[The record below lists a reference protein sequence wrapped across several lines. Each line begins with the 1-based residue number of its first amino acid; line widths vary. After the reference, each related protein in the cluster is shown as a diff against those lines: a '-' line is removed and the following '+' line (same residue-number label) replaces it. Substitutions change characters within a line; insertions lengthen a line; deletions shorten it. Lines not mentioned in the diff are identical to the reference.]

1 VTSSIYNDRF
11 MNIKRFK
18 LWIILGLIA
27 SIFFLVIA
35 VIIYKNSSKP
45 SPVRTITT
53 QVTEN
58 TKKKTGSFIRVDA
71 VHYGQGDVGIY
82 EKEGNYV
89 LQLEE
94 NFEVA
99 NGPDLYVWL
108 VSKQDLGNA
117 VGGVNTTPG
126 SYFDLGKL
134 EKFTG
139 KQQFSVNKS
148 EFNQYNYAVVIWCKA
163 FGVQFSRAIL
173 E

>member
-1 VTSSIYNDRF
+1 
-11 MNIKRFK
+11 MKLKLPK
-18 LWIILGLIA
+18 LWIILAL
-27 SIFFLVIA
+27 LA
-35 VIIYKNSSKP
+35 VIIFLTVSFIVYKNSSTS
-45 SPVRTITT
+45 SPMRAISTSTVDFM
-53 QVTEN
+53 
-58 TKKKTGSFIRVDA
+58 KKKTGSFIRVDS
-71 VHYGQGDVGIY
+71 VHYGEGQVGIY

-134 EKFTG
+134 EKTTG

-148 EFNQYNYAVVIWCKA
+148 EFDQYNYAVVIWCKA

-173 E
+173 EN